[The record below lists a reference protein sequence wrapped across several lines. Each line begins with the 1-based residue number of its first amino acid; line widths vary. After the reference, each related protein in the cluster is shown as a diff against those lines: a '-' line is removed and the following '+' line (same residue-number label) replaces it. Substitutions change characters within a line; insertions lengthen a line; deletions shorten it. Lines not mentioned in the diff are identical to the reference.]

1 MGFGA
6 RWEPAGDAGRRER
19 GDAGR
24 WERGD
29 GERLL
34 GGINKCIGREGHG
47 EFSLMQM
54 KHRNIA
60 PKKAKLRDDA
70 IAAGTISK
78 YAKDP
83 SGACANER
91 GSMRSEARGSDNGKN
106 GSNGTSSEKLK

>member
-1 MGFGA
+1 MYGTYIYMRTFCPQYSHVGQLGGPPLPALLLAAAPLGFGA

-47 EFSLMQM
+47 EFSL
-54 KHRNIA
+54 R
-60 PKKAKLRDDA
+60 
-70 IAAGTISK
+70 
-78 YAKDP
+78 
-83 SGACANER
+83 
-91 GSMRSEARGSDNGKN
+91 
-106 GSNGTSSEKLK
+106 